1 MACTWHETRKQLVS
15 YIRCIK
21 TKTHILYMVFKCL
34 VLILDDFQPAS
45 QLKQTLSCIFFS
57 GRILKKQS
65 PPSKL
70 TPSRLWDGLGWLS
83 SVMRRWFVG
92 DHGIKWIKW
101 IRMWASGIAYHGPME
116 WKKTWKLSWH
126 LSGGFLGK
134 RVGCDDNFHEH
145 HYVFRK
151 YRKCGVGESHAIYP
165 VDDRSIELTRS
176 YRNQV
181 QAVVGRNQRLLR
193 SWQRHRN
200 IHVT

>member
-1 MACTWHETRKQLVS
+1 
-15 YIRCIK
+15 
-21 TKTHILYMVFKCL
+21 MVFEMSRPHPWR
-34 VLILDDFQPAS
+34 FPAS
-45 QLKQTLSCIFFS
+45 QPIKTNIILHFFS
-57 GRILKKQS
+57 VVEFKKQS

-70 TPSRLWDGLGWLS
+70 IPSRLWDGLGCLS
-83 SVMRRWFVG
+83 SVMRR

-101 IRMWASGIAYHGPME
+101 IRMWASGIAYHGPLE
-116 WKKTWKLSWH
+116 WKKPWKLSWH
-126 LSGGFLGK
+126 LSGGFLGT
-134 RVGCDDNFHEH
+134 RVGRDDNFHEH

-151 YRKCGVGESHAIYP
+151 YRKSSVFCKQKCRVGESRAIYP

-181 QAVVGRNQRLLR
+181 QAVVGRNQRLLS